1 MTSRKCLATW
11 ILLTNSEII
20 VENEELQRRHS
31 PWSEGDGIIQWT
43 DNHSGLWQILSL

>member
-20 VENEELQRRHS
+20 VENEELQRSHS
-31 PWSEGDGIIQWT
+31 PWSASDGKIQWT
-43 DNHSGLWQILSL
+43 DNHFVLWQILSL